1 MNTNK
6 ITDLHIQISKEDL
19 KILDLLLK
27 ANEYSKTAEAEQ
39 SKRAASRVKPTEP
52 DRAGKQSAQRSV
64 GDVERELRGIDEA
77 VKSRT
82 IQPNEK
88 FIFKCPN
95 CSRKNRKVFYAF

>member
-1 MNTNK
+1 M
-6 ITDLHIQISKEDL
+6 DFGKESMEHEFERN
-19 KILDLLLK
+19 
-27 ANEYSKTAEAEQ
+27 ARTAEAEQ

-82 IQPNEK
+82 IQRMKNLFSNVLIAREK
-88 FIFKCPN
+88 IERFLC
-95 CSRKNRKVFYAF
+95 VLA